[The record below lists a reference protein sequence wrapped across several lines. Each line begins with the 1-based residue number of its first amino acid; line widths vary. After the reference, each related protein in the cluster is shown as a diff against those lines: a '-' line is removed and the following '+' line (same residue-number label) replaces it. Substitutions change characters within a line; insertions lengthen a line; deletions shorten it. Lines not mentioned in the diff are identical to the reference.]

1 MPKVMTLV
9 DVRSELIKLSRAV
22 AESDKQ
28 LNHILVRSGQDGD
41 MALWA
46 ISLLIFHWSSWL
58 RMFHP
63 GEKEKFRP
71 DPDVRPLL
79 V

>member
-1 MPKVMTLV
+1 MAPV
-9 DVRSELIKLSRAV
+9 DARPELIKMSRAV

-46 ISLLIFHWSSWL
+46 I
-58 RMFHP
+58 
-63 GEKEKFRP
+63 
-71 DPDVRPLL
+71 
-79 V
+79 